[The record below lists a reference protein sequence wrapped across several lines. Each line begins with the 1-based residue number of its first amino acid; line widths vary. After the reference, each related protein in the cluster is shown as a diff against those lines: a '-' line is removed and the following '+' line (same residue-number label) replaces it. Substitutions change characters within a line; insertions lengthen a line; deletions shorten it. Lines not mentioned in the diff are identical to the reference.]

1 MLRTVWRDLKDIVFR
16 DPDTEGHEFSVVGR
30 FQDRRIQ
37 RQEEGL

>member
-16 DPDTEGHEFSVVGR
+16 DPDTEGHTFPVMGR
-30 FQDRRIQ
+30 FQDGRIQ